1 MLQILRLQILYDLL
15 DAVSGNTTDTET
27 HTHDHTAHVEGE
39 GLSDVTTV
47 STETDEGTSS
57 WRTKLKVFV

>member
-27 HTHDHTAHVEGE
+27 HTHNHTAHVEGE

-57 WRTKLKVFV
+57 